1 MMAFRLNKKENKK
14 WGKFSRRKSTCT
26 MNPLQFSNH
35 ASLLLLYWYRW
46 NLLRAK
52 LACEFFMKMSKN
64 VYEWKYNE
72 RDSWGLHFYIR
83 NHDVQNAFTVK
94 FNDLLA
100 FCFPKN
106 EKKSFIPSFI
116 HWIMLENVGKVRSWT
131 QNKWFP
137 YKWGEC
143 Q

>member
-1 MMAFRLNKKENKK
+1 MMEFRLNKKENKK
-14 WGKFSRRKSTCT
+14 RGKFSRRKPTCT

-72 RDSWGLHFYIR
+72 RAGWGLHFYIR
-83 NHDVQNAFTVK
+83 NHDVKMHSRWNSMTYSLSVS
-94 FNDLLA
+94 
-100 FCFPKN
+100 PKM
-106 EKKSFIPSFI
+106 KKSFIPSFI
-116 HWIMLENVGKVRSWT
+116 YWIMLENVGKVRSWT